1 MSMTMTVTGA
11 DRSLKFDFK
20 AAASAWASDVEP
32 AALRA
37 MKMHA
42 PFRTGAMRQGIGSR
56 LEPSAGSMWV
66 VLYSTA
72 PYAKY
77 VLGGTKAHTIA
88 AVNAKALRWIAN
100 SGHGG
105 VMFAKSVKHPGTKP
119 DNFPERGLAPLTT
132 MILQSFADAAREAII
147 VA

>member
-20 AAASAWASDVEP
+20 AASSAWASDVQP
-32 AALRA
+32 TALRA
-37 MKMHA
+37 MKMHS
-42 PFRTGAMRQGIGSR
+42 PFKTGKMRQGIGSR

-72 PYAKY
+72 SYAPY
-77 VLGGTKAHTIA
+77 VLGGTRAHTIA
-88 AVNAKALRWIAN
+88 ARNAKALRWIAN

-105 VMFAKSVKHPGTKP
+105 VMFAKSVQHPGTKP
-119 DNFPERGLAPLTT
+119 NNFPERALAPITT
-132 MILQSFADAAREAII
+132 LILQSFADAAREAII
-147 VA
+147 VD